1 MSEIATTAAEALDLL
16 NAKTGGIEYW
26 LGDEAAQ
33 LITDACDV
41 LPIVIADEVFGP
53 ADVVGFSLTG
63 PYKWPAGF
71 LNLTMGTGSVTIEV
85 YDGQRMSEALSRLLG
100 QIEME
105 LPGLKGETSPLQAY
119 GGFQVNLRR
128 VDGSLVEMVGISW
141 TPA

>member
-63 PYKWPAGF
+63 PYKWPAGS
-71 LNLTMGTGSVTIEV
+71 LTLSMPAGAATIEV

-100 QIEME
+100 EIEVE
-105 LPGLKGETSPLQAY
+105 VPGLTCETVPLEAY
-119 GGFQVNLRR
+119 GGFQVNIRR
-128 VDGSLVEMVGISW
+128 VDGSDLGMLGITW
-141 TPA
+141 VLA